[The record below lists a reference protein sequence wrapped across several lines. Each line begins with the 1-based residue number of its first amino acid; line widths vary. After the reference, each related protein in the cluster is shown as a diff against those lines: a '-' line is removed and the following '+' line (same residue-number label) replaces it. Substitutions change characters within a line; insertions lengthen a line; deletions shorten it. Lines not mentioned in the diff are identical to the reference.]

1 MGSSYATNPLVFI
14 LQVLFEAYILV
25 VLLRF
30 FLQLTR
36 ADFYNPL
43 SQFIVKVT
51 SPVLV
56 PLRRFIPSMAG
67 MDIAALVLAWA
78 LKALELLLVVLIS
91 TGAFAPVLAIFGAI
105 PGLIE
110 LCINIFLYA
119 IIIQAILSWVNPG
132 AYNPA
137 AALLYTLTAPV
148 LRPVQRIIP
157 PIGGI
162 DLSPMAAILGL
173 IVLKMLLIPP
183 LRQLVAALAS

>member
-1 MGSSYATNPLVFI
+1 MGASYATNPLVFI
-14 LQVLFEAYILV
+14 LEFVFEAYILV

-56 PLRRFIPSMAG
+56 PLRRMIPSMGG
-67 MDIAALVLAWA
+67 MDVAALVLAWG
-78 LKALELLLVVLIS
+78 LKAVELLLVILIS
-91 TGAFAPVLAIFGAI
+91 TGAFAPGYAILGAI
-105 PGLIE
+105 PGLVG
-110 LCINIFLYA
+110 LTINIFLYA

-132 AYNPA
+132 TYNPA
-137 AALLYTLTAPV
+137 ANLLYSLTAPI

-173 IVLKMLLIPP
+173 IVLKMLILPP
-183 LRQLVAALAS
+183 LNQLVAALVS

>member
-1 MGSSYATNPLVFI
+1 MGAGYISNPLVFI
-14 LQVLFEAYILV
+14 LQFLFEAYILV

-56 PLRRFIPSMAG
+56 PLRRMIPSMGG
-67 MDIAALVLAWA
+67 MDVAALVLAWA
-78 LKALELLLVVLIS
+78 LKSLELLLVTWINSGGFAPGYALL
-91 TGAFAPVLAIFGAI
+91 GAF

-110 LCINIFLYA
+110 LAINLFLYA

-132 AYNPA
+132 TYNPA
-137 AALLYTLTAPV
+137 ASLLYSLTAPV
-148 LRPVQRIIP
+148 LRPIQRLIP

-173 IVLKMLLIPP
+173 IVLKMLILPP
-183 LRQLVAALAS
+183 LNQLAITLIS

>member
-1 MGSSYATNPLVFI
+1 MGGGYLTNPLVF
-14 LQVLFEAYILV
+14 LVQVLFEAYILV

-36 ADFYNPL
+36 SDFYNPL

-56 PLRRFIPSMAG
+56 PLRRVIPGMAG
-67 MDIAALVLAWA
+67 MDTAALVLAWA
-78 LKALELLLVVLIS
+78 LKALELLIVTALS
-91 TGAFAPVLAIFGAI
+91 GAGLHPLFAILGAI
-105 PGLIE
+105 PGLVE

-132 AYNPA
+132 TYNPA
-137 AALLYTLTAPV
+137 ASLLYSFTAPV
-148 LRPVQRIIP
+148 LRPVQRFIP
-157 PIGGI
+157 PVGGL

-173 IVLKMLLIPP
+173 ILLKMLLIPP
-183 LRQLVAALAS
+183 LQQLVVALLS

>member
-1 MGSSYATNPLVFI
+1 MGTSYATNPLLFI
-14 LQVLFEAYILV
+14 LQFLFEAYILI

-67 MDIAALVLAWA
+67 MDIAALALAWA
-78 LKALELLLVVLIS
+78 LKALELLLLVLIS
-91 TGAFAPVLAIFGAI
+91 TGAFSPGMAIFGAI
-105 PGLIE
+105 PGLVE

-132 AYNPA
+132 TYNPA
-137 AALLYTLTAPV
+137 TALLHTLTAPV

-162 DLSPMAAILGL
+162 DLSPMAAIVGL
-173 IVLKMLLIPP
+173 IVLKMLVIPP
-183 LRQLVAALAS
+183 LNQLVAALVS

>member
-1 MGSSYATNPLVFI
+1 MGADYATNPLIFI
-14 LQVLFEAYILV
+14 LQFLFGVYILI

-56 PLRRFIPSMAG
+56 PLRRIIPSMGG
-67 MDIAALVLAWA
+67 MDIPALALAWA
-78 LKALELLLVVLIS
+78 LKALELFLVVLIS
-91 TGAFAPVLAIFGAI
+91 TGALAPGLAIFGAI

-119 IIIQAILSWVNPG
+119 IIIQAILSWVSPG

-137 AALLYTLTAPV
+137 AALLHTLTAPV
-148 LRPVQRIIP
+148 LRPVQRLIP
-157 PIGGI
+157 PISGI
-162 DLSPMAAILGL
+162 DLSPMAAIVGL
-173 IVLKMLLIPP
+173 IVLKMLIIPP
-183 LRQLVAALAS
+183 LNQLVAALVS

>member
-91 TGAFAPVLAIFGAI
+91 TGAFTPVLAIFGAI

>member
-1 MGSSYATNPLVFI
+1 MGSGYTTNPVIFI

-56 PLRRFIPSMAG
+56 PLRRIIPSLAG
-67 MDIAALVLAWA
+67 MDIAALALAWT
-78 LKALELLLVVLIS
+78 LKTLELLLVVLIS
-91 TGAFAPVLAIFGAI
+91 TGSFAPGFALFGAI

-119 IIIQAILSWVNPG
+119 IIIQAILSWVNSG
-132 AYNPA
+132 TYNPA
-137 AALLYTLTAPV
+137 AALLYTLTAPI
-148 LRPVQRIIP
+148 LRPVQRLIP

-173 IVLKMLLIPP
+173 IVLKMLIIPP
-183 LRQLVAALAS
+183 LNQLLATLLS

>member
-1 MGSSYATNPLVFI
+1 MGAGYATNPLIFI
-14 LQVLFEAYILV
+14 LQFLFGAYILI

-51 SPVLV
+51 SPALV
-56 PLRRFIPSMAG
+56 PLRRIIPSMGG
-67 MDIAALVLAWA
+67 MDISALVLAWA

-91 TGAFAPVLAIFGAI
+91 TGAFTPGFAIIGAI

-110 LCINIFLYA
+110 LCINIFLYG
-119 IIIQAILSWVNPG
+119 IIIQAILSWVSPG
-132 AYNPA
+132 SYNPA
-137 AALLYTLTAPV
+137 ASLLHTLTAPV
-148 LRPVQRIIP
+148 LRPVQRLIP
-157 PIGGI
+157 PISGI

-173 IVLKMLLIPP
+173 IVLKMLIIPP
-183 LRQLVAALAS
+183 LNQLVAGLVS